1 MHPNVFTVRAS
12 SWGRLFDCAH
22 AWEGTHILGM
32 RKASGMRAA
41 APPSTP
47 ARPPMTAH
55 AWRARP
61 ARRTMPPAS

>member
-41 APPSTP
+41 GHR
-47 ARPPMTAH
+47 RP
-55 AWRARP
+55 
-61 ARRTMPPAS
+61 RRHGRL